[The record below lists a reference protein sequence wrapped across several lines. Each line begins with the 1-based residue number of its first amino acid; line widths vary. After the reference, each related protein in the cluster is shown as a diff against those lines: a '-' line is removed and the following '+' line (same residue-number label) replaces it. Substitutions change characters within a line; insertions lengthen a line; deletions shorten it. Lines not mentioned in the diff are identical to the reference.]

1 LDGELMLAM
10 PLLEESF
17 DRRMGMIPG
26 GRWYG
31 VYPALVSDIKDP
43 DNQGRVKVTL
53 PWAPD
58 TGQGRYEAWAR
69 LATLMGGNN
78 RGSWFVPD
86 TNDEVLV
93 AFEGGDPRRPYVV
106 GALWNGSDSPPEQ
119 MDGGGNNFKKV
130 LRSRNG
136 VKVTLDDS
144 DGRESLVLETPAGQ
158 KATFKDGPGAVE
170 IVDSNGNSVKL
181 ETSGVTVTASAKV
194 TINASTMEISAGMVT
209 VNAGMSRFSGV
220 VQADTV
226 ISNSV
231 VSASYTPGA
240 GNIW

>member
-1 LDGELMLAM
+1 VLDEAVLDMTID
-10 PLLEESF
+10 E
-17 DRRMGMIPG
+17 RIPAGLG

-31 VYPALVSDIKDP
+31 VYPALVIDIRDP
-43 DNQGRVKVTL
+43 DGQGRVKVTL
-53 PWAPD
+53 PWSPD
-58 TGQGRYEAWAR
+58 AGGSRYEAWAR
-69 LATLMGGNN
+69 LATLMGGSN

-93 AFEGGDPRRPYVV
+93 AFEGGDTRRPYVI
-106 GALWNGSDSPPEQ
+106 GGLWNGTDTPPDS
-119 MDGGGNNFKKV
+119 MDGAGNNHRKV

-136 VKVTLDDS
+136 VTVTLDDS
-144 DGRESLVLETPAGQ
+144 TGQERFVAETPGGQ
-158 KATFKDGPGAVE
+158 RITLKDGPGAVE

-181 ETSGVTVTASAKV
+181 EPSGLTVTAAAKV
-194 TINASTMEISAGMVT
+194 TVSASLIEVSAGLVT

-231 VSASYTPGA
+231 ISASYTPGA